1 MLKLPY
7 QKLQIWQKGF
17 ALARLTYDITRS
29 FPEEERYGLI
39 SQMRRSAVSVPSNI
53 AEGSQ
58 RTTNRDF
65 HSFIAIAKG
74 SLAELE
80 TQVLLSQHLGYMNE
94 TNTTSLIRRI
104 EEIAKM
110 LRAFA
115 LKLTTTH

>member
-7 QKLQIWQKGF
+7 QKLQIWQKSF
-17 ALARLTYDITRS
+17 ALAKRTYDLTRA

-74 SLAELE
+74 SLAEVE
-80 TQVLLSQHLGYMNE
+80 THALLAHEIGYITKEDAEKYLGHVQE
-94 TNTTSLIRRI
+94 VS
-104 EEIAKM
+104 KM

-115 LKLTTTH
+115 AKLTTTH